1 MAGLTEKRYLHEET
15 QTRSHEGRK
24 RKQLLEKPSRQ
35 EITGS
40 PAKKAAFLALYLI
53 VLAGALF
60 LLWKGGIALV
70 DALLK

>member
-1 MAGLTEKRYLHEET
+1 MKKRKPAATKDE
-15 QTRSHEGRK
+15 K

-40 PAKKAAFLALYLI
+40 PAKRAAFLALYLI